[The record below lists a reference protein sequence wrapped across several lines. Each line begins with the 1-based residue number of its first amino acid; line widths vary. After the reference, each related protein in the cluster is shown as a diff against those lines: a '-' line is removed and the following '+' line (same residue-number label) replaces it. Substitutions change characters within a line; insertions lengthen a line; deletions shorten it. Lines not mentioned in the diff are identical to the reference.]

1 MLVPLTN
8 HIFSI
13 LVTLVILVTSLLYVL
28 LLLHVTDWLQ
38 LPMADPRIGRIAA
51 NQKLASVAVN
61 KWQR

>member
-1 MLVPLTN
+1 M
-8 HIFSI
+8 

-61 KWQR
+61 MWQR